1 MIYLFLKDNYGEVV
15 DLSHYA
21 TTEQELILLVQKY
34 FEENLS
40 DLVITNCEIDF
51 VNNIIKVRYYD
62 IDFKDIPEYCEFYFI
77 QIPKI

>member
-1 MIYLFLKDNYGEVV
+1 MIYLFTSDGHRDSV

-21 TTEQELILLVQKY
+21 TTEQELIILVQKY
-34 FEENLS
+34 FEEHLS

-51 VNNIIKVRYYD
+51 VNSIIKVRYYD
-62 IDFKDIPEYCEFYFI
+62 IDFKDIPEYSEFYFI